1 LLSILGGL
9 FASFLYGVA
18 SLLLALRGRRSWPN
32 LFLIVATA
40 ATAVWALIAAAES
53 SDWDVPIAL
62 LSISRVARDASWL
75 AVIIAFLRQ
84 DNERESLWRWLAAIA
99 ITSIT
104 AELTF
109 AIFTFSIATSL
120 GIYLT
125 LPLMEFVNSILGLIL
140 IENLLRNMP
149 RQRAWSLKL
158 MAIGLSALFGY
169 DLLLRIPELLE
180 GTSLTNFVAAEPLA
194 YIMVLPLFIVT
205 AIRNDSLKLQIHS
218 SRNVAFQTAA
228 LLFAGILLQGAAA
241 AAYYVRN
248 FGGTPMV
255 VLAIV
260 LGFTAVIGLIIAASS
275 HSVRSRLRLFI
286 SENFYNYKYDYR
298 LEWQKFIHTLS
309 LDQDTTGPERVLR
322 TLTNLLDS
330 PGGILWVRREGW
342 RQFLPLAHWSLAER
356 FGPIDANDTLLE
368 AFADERVNFIVL
380 SASNSAPAVEVWR
393 SRFPMAWIAVPMRFK
408 GDVIAFALL
417 QKPRAARRLDWE
429 DQNLIGLTALEL
441 GAHLFHEHTAQILAD
456 SQQMAEFNKRVTFA
470 VHDLKNTAG
479 QLKLIVKNAERF
491 GDNPEF
497 RTDMISTISHAADN
511 LGRLIDKLKVTES
524 AEVITDSVQGVVS
537 ISELMSRVAA
547 QPARTPILLDR
558 DAQML
563 SRTIKVKD
571 PLALENALH
580 HIVSNAVEASN
591 DQGTVDLSVEE
602 VDGCLKVHVTDHG
615 IGMSDHFIAHDL
627 FKPFCT
633 TKQSGLGVGAYQ
645 ARTIMRD
652 MGGDLQVKSRVGAGT
667 TVTLVIPIAVAAEN
681 RDEL

>member
-1 LLSILGGL
+1 MG
-9 FASFLYGVA
+9 
-18 SLLLALRGRRSWPN
+18 
-32 LFLIVATA
+32 
-40 ATAVWALIAAAES
+40 
-53 SDWDVPIAL
+53 
-62 LSISRVARDASWL
+62 
-75 AVIIAFLRQ
+75 
-84 DNERESLWRWLAAIA
+84 
-99 ITSIT
+99 
-104 AELTF
+104 
-109 AIFTFSIATSL
+109 
-120 GIYLT
+120 
-125 LPLMEFVNSILGLIL
+125 
-140 IENLLRNMP
+140 
-149 RQRAWSLKL
+149 
-158 MAIGLSALFGY
+158 
-169 DLLLRIPELLE
+169 
-180 GTSLTNFVAAEPLA
+180 
-194 YIMVLPLFIVT
+194 
-205 AIRNDSLKLQIHS
+205 
-218 SRNVAFQTAA
+218 
-228 LLFAGILLQGAAA
+228 
-241 AAYYVRN
+241 
-248 FGGTPMV
+248 